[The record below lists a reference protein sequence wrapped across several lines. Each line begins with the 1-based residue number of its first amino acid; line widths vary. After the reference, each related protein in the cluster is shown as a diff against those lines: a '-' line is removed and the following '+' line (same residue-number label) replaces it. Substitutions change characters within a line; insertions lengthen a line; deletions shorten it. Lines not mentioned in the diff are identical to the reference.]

1 MLKKHHRL
9 LCFCRKQSV
18 VGFGAQSPPGL
29 GRLGVG
35 TAGSGRE
42 MPLVPS
48 RRWPWTVC
56 ACFPGQVGE
65 FRGCHASLEGVAV
78 PAVPLGLSSFL
89 GKNRAGPRPPPPLPR
104 AQPASDVCGAT
115 PAGGGPLVGVPP
127 PGAEGSRLPPEG
139 AWWLLVADRPDGHG
153 AGWEQLS
160 PSPRRGW
167 WARTGRG
174 PAPSAGKPGPAAE
187 PSPGTPLGSWQ
198 VGWGGPRWARGCP
211 GGMGVRGWVVPTPCP
226 CASSTWSP
234 ASW

>member
-18 VGFGAQSPPGL
+18 VGFGAQSPPGP

-104 AQPASDVCGAT
+104 AQPASDVCGTT
-115 PAGGGPLVGVPP
+115 PAGGGTLVGVRLQGPRVAGSHRKV
-127 PGAEGSRLPPEG
+127 PGGCWLQVIPTAMELVGSRNTVKTCQRSFL
-139 AWWLLVADRPDGHG
+139 
-153 AGWEQLS
+153 
-160 PSPRRGW
+160 
-167 WARTGRG
+167 
-174 PAPSAGKPGPAAE
+174 
-187 PSPGTPLGSWQ
+187 
-198 VGWGGPRWARGCP
+198 
-211 GGMGVRGWVVPTPCP
+211 
-226 CASSTWSP
+226 
-234 ASW
+234 

>member
-18 VGFGAQSPPGL
+18 VGFGAQSPPGP

-104 AQPASDVCGAT
+104 AQPASDVCGTT
-115 PAGGGPLVGVPP
+115 PAGGGTLVGVPP
-127 PGAEGSRLPPEG
+127 PGAEGSQAPPGRCLVVAGCRSSRRPWSWLGAAIAITEERLVGQDWPR
-139 AWWLLVADRPDGHG
+139 ARPFR
-153 AGWEQLS
+153 WET
-160 PSPRRGW
+160 R
-167 WARTGRG
+167 AH
-174 PAPSAGKPGPAAE
+174 
-187 PSPGTPLGSWQ
+187 
-198 VGWGGPRWARGCP
+198 C
-211 GGMGVRGWVVPTPCP
+211 
-226 CASSTWSP
+226 
-234 ASW
+234 